1 MIIKKPSILQYQLYF
16 LFFIGIFNIL
26 PAIEKNTS
34 SFSFILV
41 FLFTSLFFVKSVF
54 YPVFHKDGKI
64 KFKESVIYI
73 IYIIICFLLLIK
85 NFRSDYGYLRE
96 LVISPYTFLPYLLP
110 LFIQKYRDDFL
121 ATIVKI
127 ILINNW
133 VYIVITLYFFLA
145 DGSLKSVGFVEDSI
159 KYFAMPNFF
168 LMLIFSKLG
177 NRRKFMTLLV
187 FILSF
192 VISILAARR
201 SLVWTHSWVLILF
214 VFLNYFNS
222 DSNILKKIRFLF
234 LTAFMGFGLFWSYDL
249 YSEKVLGRLFDRID
263 ADTRSAVEL
272 DFKNDMDTENWIFG
286 KGIAGTY
293 KLSETDFLYDEN
305 DQRLTER
312 NIIESGYQNIQLH
325 GGYILLLIFIFIY
338 GVAVYR
344 GIFRSRNFY
353 AKALAAFIILH
364 VLESYPAGII
374 TFNTRFFIVWCCVFA
389 CWDPSF
395 LNKKNSEIKLL

>member
-214 VFLNYFNS
+214 VFLNYFN
-222 DSNILKKIRFLF
+222 
-234 LTAFMGFGLFWSYDL
+234 
-249 YSEKVLGRLFDRID
+249 
-263 ADTRSAVEL
+263 
-272 DFKNDMDTENWIFG
+272 
-286 KGIAGTY
+286 
-293 KLSETDFLYDEN
+293 
-305 DQRLTER
+305 
-312 NIIESGYQNIQLH
+312 
-325 GGYILLLIFIFIY
+325 
-338 GVAVYR
+338 
-344 GIFRSRNFY
+344 
-353 AKALAAFIILH
+353 
-364 VLESYPAGII
+364 
-374 TFNTRFFIVWCCVFA
+374 
-389 CWDPSF
+389 
-395 LNKKNSEIKLL
+395 